1 MQPAASGVGVW
12 ANDGSILETPMAA
25 MRNAAKWNVA
35 W

>member
-12 ANDGSILETPMAA
+12 ANGSILETPMAA